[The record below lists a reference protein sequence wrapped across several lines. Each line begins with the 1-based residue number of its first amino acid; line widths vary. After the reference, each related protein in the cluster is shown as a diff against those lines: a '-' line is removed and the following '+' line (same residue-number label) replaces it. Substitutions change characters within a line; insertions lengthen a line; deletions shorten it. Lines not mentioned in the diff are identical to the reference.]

1 MNLAVEDSA
10 IKIQN
15 IIREKMNNIIGEN
28 VSISDKARAV
38 KSVLKDYSRLKD
50 YAELIECTLGE
61 YSYLSQFSMAFKTNI
76 GKFCSIAH
84 GSYIGLWEHNTY
96 VTTHSFYLYET
107 SGGFVKGYR
116 NYDKDSLLTTIENDV
131 WIGANAVILKGIK
144 VSNGAI
150 IGAGSVVTKDVPPYA
165 IAVGNPAKVLKYRF
179 SQDEIE
185 FLLEKK
191 WWDMPREALQEMVNE
206 RVFFSF
212 DDLKKFLNKK

>member
-1 MNLAVEDSA
+1 
-10 IKIQN
+10 
-15 IIREKMNNIIGEN
+15 MNNIIGEN

>member
-1 MNLAVEDSA
+1 
-10 IKIQN
+10 
-15 IIREKMNNIIGEN
+15 MNNIIGEN

-179 SQDEIE
+179 SQDEVE
-185 FLLEKK
+185 FLLDKK

>member
-179 SQDEIE
+179 SQDEVE
-185 FLLEKK
+185 FLLDKK

>member
-1 MNLAVEDSA
+1 LNLAVEDSA